1 MSNGEEM
8 APTMNDQ
15 PNTSRCALAA
25 CSTAREDS
33 LCKGCAYAHHIM
45 GTNFMEGWCYM
56 FRERV
61 PNCRKYC
68 PAPRHLRERSN
79 TPVTDAEPST
89 PANTRAQGPRS
100 V

>member
-25 CSTAREDS
+25 GSTAREDS

-79 TPVTDAEPST
+79 IPVSNAHT
-89 PANTRAQGPRS
+89 NTEKLS
-100 V
+100 DHE

>member
-79 TPVTDAEPST
+79 APDEPQARSKLST
-89 PANTRAQGPRS
+89 
-100 V
+100 

>member
-1 MSNGEEM
+1 MSNGEER
-8 APTMNDQ
+8 TLHENSRLDS
-15 PNTSRCALAA
+15 SRCALAA
-25 CSTAREDS
+25 GSTAREDS

-79 TPVTDAEPST
+79 NPVTDAEPST